1 VLTLRL
7 WPLVLLPLGCARPA
21 MQAKPSDAEG
31 SAHADSGRGD
41 TGRGD
46 TGRGDTGAPGDS
58 GEPPAEYGC
67 PVGMAPV
74 PSDSPSYCIDAYEL
88 SEAGASVA
96 SVAGALP
103 ITGITYDDAVAACE
117 ARVVLDDAGG
127 AYATPHLATAS
138 EWEDAGDGV
147 LGAGGAAFPWGETF
161 DESLCVTLSDEGEL
175 QFDGL
180 QPTGSMPECR
190 TEGGVYDQIGNAWE
204 WTDSGQRLDIDGA
217 LAALAAEG
225 VTLEIVPSG
234 ATDELLR
241 LEALESLSTLSIE
254 AAGLHPSTV
263 YAEADGTL
271 YVTSAQVEPSH
282 ESFFARGYLERDHS
296 TDTLIPVALLP
307 VDLADPDTLWR
318 VALAREYDGS
328 TVPDKRGCAWYT
340 GTGGGCGLD
349 EGSLVHLPD
358 FDGTIGFRCV
368 VEPYAR

>member
-1 VLTLRL
+1 
-7 WPLVLLPLGCARPA
+7 

-147 LGAGGAAFPWGETF
+147 LGAGGAAFPWGG
-161 DESLCVTLSDEGEL
+161 D
-175 QFDGL
+175 
-180 QPTGSMPECR
+180 
-190 TEGGVYDQIGNAWE
+190 
-204 WTDSGQRLDIDGA
+204 
-217 LAALAAEG
+217 
-225 VTLEIVPSG
+225 
-234 ATDELLR
+234 LR
-241 LEALESLSTLSIE
+241 
-254 AAGLHPSTV
+254 
-263 YAEADGTL
+263 
-271 YVTSAQVEPSH
+271 
-282 ESFFARGYLERDHS
+282 
-296 TDTLIPVALLP
+296 
-307 VDLADPDTLWR
+307 
-318 VALAREYDGS
+318 
-328 TVPDKRGCAWYT
+328 
-340 GTGGGCGLD
+340 
-349 EGSLVHLPD
+349 
-358 FDGTIGFRCV
+358 
-368 VEPYAR
+368 